1 MEKEQKKSSKRLFIL
16 SLTAIGVVFGDIGT
30 SPLYAVRECFY
41 GDFGVEPTR
50 LNIMGALSMIF
61 WALILVI
68 SIKYLILILRADND
82 GEGGILALMQLIL
95 PKKRNTK
102 RTVILAMGLFG
113 AALLYG
119 DGMITPAIS
128 VLSAVEGLNITTSFF
143 EPYIMVITI
152 AILFGLFIFQKR
164 GTKGVGIIFGPL
176 ILLWFVSIAA
186 LGVVSIIRNPEILSA
201 VNPYYAIKFFGVH
214 NWHGIFIL
222 GAVFLVVTGGE
233 ALYADI
239 GHFGKKPIRIAW
251 FCIVLPCLLMNYFGQ
266 GALLLNKPELFQN
279 PFYHLAPSWGLY
291 PLVFIATMATII
303 ASQAVITGAYSLT
316 FQALQLG
323 FFPRLTVKHT
333 SEKEEGQIYMPFV
346 NWILF
351 IGTIS
356 LVLLFKSS
364 GNLAAAYGVAV
375 TTTMV
380 ITTLL
385 AFVAMQKL
393 WKWALPTAILV
404 TVLLLCID
412 LSFFFANIDKIPDG
426 GWFPLVIAGIIY
438 LIMTTWHKGRR
449 ILNIE
454 LTKIM
459 EPLDRFINNLS
470 QKNMLKIPGT
480 AIYFSRSRDR
490 TPPALVLNLRHNK
503 LIHQQVIVLSVNF
516 ESAPRIPV
524 KKRLLLTPL
533 SNGFYSAQITYGYL
547 DRTNIPHAIELIKNE
562 GVEIDHARLTYF
574 IGRETLIVSGKMGMP
589 IWRETIFA
597 ILSRNAQRAT
607 RYFNLPAGQVF
618 EVGTNV
624 EI

>member
-143 EPYIMVITI
+143 EPYIIVITI

-470 QKNMLKIPGT
+470 QKDMLKIPGT

-533 SNGFYSAQITYGYL
+533 SNGFYSAQITYGYM
-547 DRTNIPHAIELIKNE
+547 DRTNIPQAIELIKNE